1 MADESSKELKD
12 ISLMEPGEY
21 HILDPRWP
29 GQQTLYIIRDP
40 HTKMWVFKSA
50 VPFKSQLKEFITYGV
65 VVVLACV
72 MIYFGRQ
79 SDLFSPSIYIGLI
92 VLLILGG
99 IVTYFSHRNVT
110 LIQCNSWK
118 LMLNKE
124 SAFRRLKHEWKFEEI
139 QGFQIE
145 ENPNPPATRVGAV
158 YNLKVFIRN
167 RQVVDLITNR
177 AYEELIW
184 ISEGLNR
191 ILGFEESTLFRD
203 AWKTQQEEMT
213 SESPD
218 EQEEEIFDSTALEEK
233 LANLDKPTGLG
244 TKIEEVE
251 NGLSVTL
258 KHANAGMWKIPTGI
272 SLILMLTAVIIP
284 IFLIVYTEMSNAYLI
299 TLVIVPVIV
308 TASLLWV
315 GSSTLRKDSVVLLTD
330 GNLVWI
336 WSGRSRFC
344 LIHLEDL
351 EQVSIRKGNQYAFYL
366 GIGIPKRGWFSFS
379 KNYVLDL
386 SLKNKTITSLNLP
399 FNAPECRWI
408 EYLFKEVFLK
418 HETWQ

>member
-1 MADESSKELKD
+1 
-12 ISLMEPGEY
+12 
-21 HILDPRWP
+21 
-29 GQQTLYIIRDP
+29 
-40 HTKMWVFKSA
+40 
-50 VPFKSQLKEFITYGV
+50 
-65 VVVLACV
+65 
-72 MIYFGRQ
+72 
-79 SDLFSPSIYIGLI
+79 
-92 VLLILGG
+92 
-99 IVTYFSHRNVT
+99 
-110 LIQCNSWK
+110 
-118 LMLNKE
+118 
-124 SAFRRLKHEWKFEEI
+124 
-139 QGFQIE
+139 
-145 ENPNPPATRVGAV
+145 
-158 YNLKVFIRN
+158 
-167 RQVVDLITNR
+167 
-177 AYEELIW
+177 
-184 ISEGLNR
+184 
-191 ILGFEESTLFRD
+191 
-203 AWKTQQEEMT
+203 
-213 SESPD
+213 
-218 EQEEEIFDSTALEEK
+218 
-233 LANLDKPTGLG
+233 
-244 TKIEEVE
+244 
-251 NGLSVTL
+251 
-258 KHANAGMWKIPTGI
+258 
-272 SLILMLTAVIIP
+272 MLTAVIIP